1 MAINGNNIDG
11 SVYRPIQDYD
21 NNPNYINDLDPNINF
36 YNKNTHTFM
45 QGCKYFLED
54 DLNKVYGDNVNL
66 QTGLSIL
73 SHNIRSVPKNL
84 DKLTTYLN
92 NANVPFSVIGLC
104 ETWHT
109 QETVDLYG
117 IPNYNTV
124 HSYRQDQRGGGVSLY
139 VHNAISFV
147 HRTDFS
153 CFNDCM
159 ECIFIEITGT
169 DVGSNGNI
177 LVGLLYRPPSQSLV
191 SFYEQLTQ
199 LMTKVTREKKKCYFM
214 GDFNIDIPMDEHNNN
229 TCTLLDIMYS
239 MSFIPLITRPT
250 RITSTSATFIDNI
263 FCNILLNNNTRV
275 NGVLYTD
282 ISDHLPVF
290 TISECTQKRH
300 GKGSRIINTRSFR
313 DQNVCL
319 FKALVGSID
328 WPPVLSQVDTQQ
340 SYSIFVDLIN
350 TAYDEAFP
358 IRRTF
363 IKNARSN
370 PWITK
375 SLKKCIKV
383 KKQIVCAIQKQK

>member
-1 MAINGNNIDG
+1 
-11 SVYRPIQDYD
+11 
-21 NNPNYINDLDPNINF
+21 
-36 YNKNTHTFM
+36 
-45 QGCKYFLED
+45 
-54 DLNKVYGDNVNL
+54 
-66 QTGLSIL
+66 
-73 SHNIRSVPKNL
+73 
-84 DKLTTYLN
+84 
-92 NANVPFSVIGLC
+92 
-104 ETWHT
+104 
-109 QETVDLYG
+109 
-117 IPNYNTV
+117 
-124 HSYRQDQRGGGVSLY
+124 
-139 VHNAISFV
+139 
-147 HRTDFS
+147 
-153 CFNDCM
+153 M
-159 ECIFIEITGT
+159 ECIFIEITVT

-214 GDFNIDIPMDEHNNN
+214 GDFNINITMNEHNNN

-263 FCNILLNNNTRV
+263 FCTILLNNNTRV

-300 GKGSRIINTRSFR
+300 GKGSRIINTRSFSG
-313 DQNVCL
+313 QNVCL

-328 WPPVLSQVDTQQ
+328 WAPVLSQVDTQQ

-358 IRRTF
+358 IRRKF

-383 KKQIVCAIQKQK
+383 KNKLYVLYKNKNSVYNEIKYKSYKNELQNVIRNAKKLYYGTKIEENKTNLSKSWKILKELVTSNERVQCNTEFVDGEVCVDNMQQVVNKFNDCFVNLGPRLAEKIPLQSVQPREYLKGDYLSTT

>member
-1 MAINGNNIDG
+1 M
-11 SVYRPIQDYD
+11 
-21 NNPNYINDLDPNINF
+21 
-36 YNKNTHTFM
+36 
-45 QGCKYFLED
+45 
-54 DLNKVYGDNVNL
+54 YGDNVNL

-92 NANVPFSVIGLC
+92 NVNVPFSVIGLC

-109 QETVDLYG
+109 HKTVHLYG
-117 IPNYNTV
+117 IPNYTTV

-139 VHNAISFV
+139 EHNAITFI

-153 CFNDCM
+153 CFNDCI

-214 GDFNIDIPMDEHNNN
+214 GDFNINIRMDEHNNN

-250 RITSTSATFIDNI
+250 RITITSATFIDNI
-263 FCNILLNNNTRV
+263 FCYILLNNNPRV

-282 ISDHLPVF
+282 IYDHLPVF

-300 GKGSRIINTRSFR
+300 GKGSRIINTF
-313 DQNVCL
+313 L
-319 FKALVGSID
+319 LVAKMYACSKLWLVASTGR
-328 WPPVLSQVDTQQ
+328 Q
-340 SYSIFVDLIN
+340 SSPRWIHSN
-350 TAYDEAFP
+350 HTAF
-358 IRRTF
+358 
-363 IKNARSN
+363 
-370 PWITK
+370 
-375 SLKKCIKV
+375 L
-383 KKQIVCAIQKQK
+383 